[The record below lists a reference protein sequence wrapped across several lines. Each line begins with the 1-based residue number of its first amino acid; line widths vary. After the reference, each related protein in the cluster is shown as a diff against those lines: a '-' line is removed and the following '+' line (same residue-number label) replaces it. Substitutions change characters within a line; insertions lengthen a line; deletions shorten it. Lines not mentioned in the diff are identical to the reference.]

1 MVIVG
6 VILLAMVPVL
16 MVWFL
21 RQGAPFVRTSEER
34 TRTIL
39 REVKRIN
46 PKRIIDLGCG
56 DGTLVIALAQAG
68 YKVDGIEIQPLLVWR
83 ARRKVKK
90 LKLEHRVKI
99 HRGSFWKLDASKYD
113 AVVLFG
119 IQHIMPKLERKL
131 RAEMK
136 PRSHI
141 ISNSFTFPNL
151 KLVKQKG
158 KIRTYIVS
166 P

>member
-83 ARRKVKK
+83 ARRKVIKIWFKK
-90 LKLEHRVKI
+90 MLKVRQSTSCH
-99 HRGSFWKLDASKYD
+99 
-113 AVVLFG
+113 
-119 IQHIMPKLERKL
+119 
-131 RAEMK
+131 
-136 PRSHI
+136 
-141 ISNSFTFPNL
+141 
-151 KLVKQKG
+151 
-158 KIRTYIVS
+158 YI
-166 P
+166 